1 MNHVKKIRQKLK
13 IPQSQLARSANIDLR
28 YLQRIEAQE
37 QTPTVYIAINLA
49 KALHTTVEILFIN
62 KL

>member
-1 MNHVKKIRQKLK
+1 MNQVKKLRTKLK
-13 IPQSQLARSANIDLR
+13 IPQSQLARLANIDLR

-49 KALHTTVEILFIN
+49 KALHTTVEILFIH

>member
-1 MNHVKKIRQKLK
+1 MNQVKKLRTKLK
-13 IPQSQLARSANIDLR
+13 IPQSQLARLANIDLR

-49 KALHTTVEILFIN
+49 KALRTTVEILFIN